1 MNDVAHPF
9 DQRWIRSLAHPTRVA
24 ILRYL
29 LDHDEASP
37 SVLACEL
44 RTPIGTVSYHVRRL
58 TETEQLVL
66 ARTTQARGAL
76 AHHYRLRDREATRD
90 AMRRLGLTTATP
102 HVVLNAAESD
112 PWERLRRALA
122 ELRRLRE
129 VQGIS
134 RDALA
139 RSLRIE
145 ASELE
150 RIERAETDP
159 RYTTLARIAH
169 ELGTTLGEVFSIAES

>member
-1 MNDVAHPF
+1 LPESPPF
-9 DQRWIRSLAHPTRVA
+9 DQQWLKALTHPTRVA

-29 LDHDEASP
+29 LEHDEASP
-37 SVLACEL
+37 SVLAVAL
-44 RTPIGTVSYHVRRL
+44 GRPAGTVSYHVRRL
-58 TETEQLVL
+58 AEAGHLVL
-66 ARTTQARGAL
+66 ARTTQGRGSL
-76 AHHYRLRDREATRD
+76 EHHYRLRDREATRD
-90 AMRRLGLTTATP
+90 ALRRLGLATAAP
-102 HVVLNAAESD
+102 RSAVMAAASD

-145 ASELE
+145 ASELA

-159 RYTTLARIAH
+159 RYSTLARIAH